1 MSTRRV
7 LTILTYDPATHPG
20 LALRAQATAAI
31 KLSEDGTR
39 WKWRCPFCGSKAKG
53 KLRPGQA
60 VFVRLVHTPWCPI
73 AIDQEA
79 TGGA

>member
-1 MSTRRV
+1 MSTRKV
-7 LTILTYDPATHPG
+7 LTILAYDPATHSG

-39 WKWRCPFCGSKAKG
+39 WKWRCPFCGGKSKG

-60 VFVRLVHTPWCPI
+60 VFVRLLHEFWCP
-73 AIDQEA
+73 ALTNEEV
-79 TGGA
+79 TR